1 MSKKQNQ
8 DQMLAGPSR
17 DERIGALA
25 YQLWEEEGRPEGK
38 SEEHWFRAC
47 AQVDAEMPGEQEAL
61 PEWLNRAE
69 ERPSAKVIE
78 AKTGKKAED
87 KPSFD
92 ELSRTMKS
100 RSAA

>member
-1 MSKKQNQ
+1 MSKKPND
-8 DQMLAGPSR
+8 DQMPAETSR

-47 AQVDAEMPGEQEAL
+47 ALIDAEMPTGQEIV
-61 PEWLNRAE
+61 PEELDRTE

-78 AKTGKKAED
+78 AKTGKKAEE

-92 ELSRTMKS
+92 ELRRMKS

>member
-1 MSKKQNQ
+1 MSKKPNQ
-8 DQMLAGPSR
+8 DQMLAAMSR
-17 DERIGALA
+17 DERIEALA
-25 YQLWEEEGRPEGK
+25 YQLWEEDGRPEGK

-47 AQVDAEMPGEQEAL
+47 ALIDAEMPAGEELA
-61 PEWLNRAE
+61 PEGLDPAD

-78 AKTGKKAED
+78 AKTGKKAEE

-92 ELSRTMKS
+92 ELRRMKS